1 MARSKVRTLLSVL
14 GLIFVAIFISAIII
28 TTWFSYNY
36 KSILAS
42 RLPEMITRSTD
53 SIYHISFKDIT
64 ISFWDHNITLTDVK
78 LWPDEKQVANL
89 RSQRRS
95 VPPTLS
101 TVSIPSL
108 VGTGISWYDI
118 FSNKSL
124 DCKHVVVYN
133 LNWKMNCSPHPEDS
147 LFTHDE
153 KKKPKI
159 SRVTSAVVDFVKPE
173 VDYYYKGSKENF
185 DCTMKGGKVALQNFV
200 YNFDQKID
208 TSLFLY
214 ARSGKVRF
222 EHFVFS
228 KPAGRYII
236 NAPILDFETTPN
248 SVTLKSV
255 KIKEMAD
262 NDPQTGKTKETY
274 DLDFPSIELHDF
286 NWSKLIYDGVLRI
299 PKGVA
304 VGPYISIRYI
314 RENNKARGRKDS
326 YPNQLLLQVGLKTSI
341 HEMDINSGHFK
352 YTEVTPKGDEGTIEF
367 SGIHGS
373 FDNITNI
380 PRAIAKRKECIV
392 KLAGKFMNKSDM
404 DVTFTLPLT
413 DSTGRYTVDG
423 YVTNLDGDEVTP
435 QAQVFTIVKVTSF
448 HLNRMDMHIEGDQSY
463 GKGNFTVLYQDLKIS
478 LFKFDTKMRE
488 GKKGALAFVGSA
500 LLLYPSNPMPNK
512 EARKVS
518 TSFARDTTKGFIGGI
533 WQHMFRAAK
542 KTAVRENAIVTLTDG
557 PETNKGDQPKKGFFT
572 RLFGKK
578 KNKT

>member
-1 MARSKVRTLLSVL
+1 MSKSKRHTALKIILCSVV
-14 GLIFVAIFISAIII
+14 GLFIIAGG
-28 TTWFSYNY
+28 TAWWFSYHY
-36 KSILAS
+36 KQILMA
-42 RLPEMITRSTD
+42 RLPEMVIRSSD
-53 SIYHISFKDIT
+53 SIYHISFKDI
-64 ISFWDHNITLTDVK
+64 SVSLRHHDVTLTRVK
-78 LWPDEKQVANL
+78 LWPDEKQAAQL
-89 RSQRRS
+89 RSRHRS
-95 VPPTLS
+95 VPATLS
-101 TVSIPSL
+101 TVSIPYL
-108 VGTGISWYDI
+108 VATGISWGDI
-118 FSNKSL
+118 IDKKSI
-124 DCKHVVVYN
+124 DFKHVVVHN
-133 LNWKMNCSPHPEDS
+133 LNWTMKCSPHPEDS
-147 LFTHDE
+147 LFTRDE
-153 KKKPKI
+153 KKKPTI
-159 SRVTSAVVDFVKPE
+159 SRITSMLVDFINPE
-173 VDYYYKGSKENF
+173 VDYHYKGAKENF
-185 DCTMKGGKVALQNFV
+185 DCTMKGGTVPLQNFV
-200 YNFDQKID
+200 YNYDHEID

-222 EHFVFS
+222 GHFVFS
-228 KPAGRYII
+228 KPAGRYVIKR
-236 NAPILDFETTPN
+236 PLLDFETTAN

-262 NDPQTGKTKETY
+262 NDPQTGKTKEMY
-274 DLDFPSIELHDF
+274 DLDFQRIELYDF

-299 PKGVA
+299 PKA
-304 VGPYISIRYI
+304 IAMAPSISIRYI
-314 RENNKARGRKDS
+314 RENNKAKGRKDS

-404 DVTFTLPLT
+404 NVTFTLPLT
-413 DSTGRYTVDG
+413 DTTGRYTVDG

-463 GKGNFTVLYQDLKIS
+463 GKGNFTVLYKDLKIS

-488 GKKGALAFVGSA
+488 GKKGALAFLGSA

-512 EARKVS
+512 EARKVT

-542 KTAVRENAIVTLTDG
+542 KTAVREKAIVTLTDG
-557 PETNKGDQPKKGFFT
+557 PETNKGDKPKKGFFT

-578 KNKT
+578 KNKA